1 MFKLQS
7 YTQDDYT
14 HIGITVGSDPIHR
27 EGEDGLASWKRDR
40 EVLKKYAFTDEDCAL
55 FEELLKK
62 HGELINKRSETVA
75 RKKGSLA
82 ERDQLLHMAWIWVEQ
97 AGAML
102 GRLAV
107 NDADLARRFNETYP
121 EEDNQLW
128 RAIEP
133 INALLVEY
141 KSAFGA
147 SVPVQA
153 LIDEAPA
160 LRERLNGLFGRIETA
175 KAEPIQDTRE
185 IDELDGRI
193 YVLLRDLNSAGRRAI
208 RAGLLTR
215 QAPYYRFNHL
225 RRAPRPTPTPDT
237 PA

>member
-7 YTQDDYT
+7 YTKDDYIR
-14 HIGITVGSDPIHR
+14 IGITVGSDQIHR

-40 EVLKKYAFTDEDCAL
+40 EVLQKYAFTDEECAR

-75 RKKGSLA
+75 RKKGSLV
-82 ERDQLLHMAWIWVEQ
+82 ERDQLLHAAWIWVEQ

-107 NDADLARRFNETYP
+107 NDAELARRFNETYP

-133 INALLVEY
+133 LSALLVEY

-160 LRERLNGLFGRIETA
+160 LRERLNGLFGRTESA

-185 IDELDGRI
+185 LDELDGRI

-225 RRAPRPTPTPDT
+225 RRAPRPAPTPDT